1 MRTVKEFINS
11 EKYVK
16 DLDPL
21 LNSFL
26 HHQLKHDGCLQDD
39 YSLYDLRRYFD
50 EIYSTGCCSMVD
62 VTAIWSFM
70 GLLEDGVLV

>member
-1 MRTVKEFINS
+1 MKTIREFINS

-26 HHQLKHDGCLQDD
+26 HHHLKRDGFLQDD
-39 YSLYDLRRYFD
+39 YSLYDLRKYYD
-50 EIYSTGCCSMVD
+50 EIYSTSSCSMVD
-62 VTAIWSFM
+62 VTAVWNYEK
-70 GLLEDGVLV
+70 LVEEGVI

>member
-26 HHQLKHDGCLQDD
+26 HHQLKHYGYLKDD
-39 YSLYDLRRYFD
+39 YSLYELKKYYKDV
-50 EIYSTGCCSMVD
+50 YSTGSCSFVD
-62 VTAIWSFM
+62 VTALWNFEKI
-70 GLLEDGVLV
+70 LEDGVLA